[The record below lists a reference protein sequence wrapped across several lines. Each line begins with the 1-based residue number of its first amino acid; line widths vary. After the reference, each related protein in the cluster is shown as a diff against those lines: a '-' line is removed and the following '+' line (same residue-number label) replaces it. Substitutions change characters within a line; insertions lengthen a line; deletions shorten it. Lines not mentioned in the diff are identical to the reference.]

1 VQVSPR
7 TRVRL
12 SRLRRRRAA
21 GTTSAFPP
29 GSVWWT
35 VPASRIGRGWSHAP
49 PERGVAA
56 NLGRGQGDVLLLG
69 VVALLVA
76 LGILMVLDVTYFYG
90 WERYGDPFRFFR
102 MHLISVAAGVTALI
116 IASRVR
122 LGVYGRVAVPAVAL
136 AVVGMLA
143 VLSPLGVSSGGARRW
158 MYVAGFSIQPSEV
171 AKLALV
177 IYLARWLA
185 RNRDR
190 IEEPRFGLTPPLAVA
205 GVVAGLLLLQP
216 DFGTAVLVGVV
227 LMTMLFVAGVPL
239 RHLGLI
245 LLGLMLA
252 TIGFAASKQYR
263 WARLLS
269 FLDPSKDPLGD
280 GWQLIQ
286 SLIAFG
292 SGGVMGL
299 GLGESRQKMF
309 YLPAAHTDFIFSVI
323 GEELGFLGALGVLAL
338 FCVLGL
344 RGVRIALRHADPFGR
359 LLAFGVTALLA
370 SEALVN
376 TAVVLGLL
384 PTKGLVLPFVSYGGS
399 AMVVALASVGVLY
412 GLSREI
418 E

>member
-1 VQVSPR
+1 M
-7 TRVRL
+7 
-12 SRLRRRRAA
+12 
-21 GTTSAFPP
+21 
-29 GSVWWT
+29 
-35 VPASRIGRGWSHAP
+35 
-49 PERGVAA
+49 
-56 NLGRGQGDVLLLG
+56 LLG

-122 LGVYGRVAVPAVAL
+122 LGIYRRAAVPAVAL

-158 MYVAGFSIQPSEV
+158 MYVAGFSVQPSEV
-171 AKLALV
+171 AKLAVV

-190 IEEPRFGLTPPLAVA
+190 IEERRFGLTPPLVVV
-205 GVVAGLLLLQP
+205 GVIAALLLLQP

-239 RHLGLI
+239 RRLGFILI
-245 LLGLMLA
+245 GLVLA
-252 TIGFAASKQYR
+252 TIGFTASKQYR
-263 WARLLS
+263 LDRLLS

-280 GWQLIQ
+280 GWQLLQ
-286 SLIAFG
+286 SLIGFG

-323 GEELGFLGALGVLAL
+323 GEELGFLGAFGVLAL

-359 LLAFGVTALLA
+359 LLALGVTALLA

-418 E
+418 G